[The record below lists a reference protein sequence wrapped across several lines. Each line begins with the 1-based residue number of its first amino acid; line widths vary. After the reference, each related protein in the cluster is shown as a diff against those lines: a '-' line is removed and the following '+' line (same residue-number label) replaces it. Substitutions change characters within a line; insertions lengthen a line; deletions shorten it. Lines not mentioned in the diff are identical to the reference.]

1 MTYSDE
7 LVFEQD
13 VIKKLTSHGWS
24 KNILKYKN
32 EKELIDNWADILF
45 NNNKSIDRLNGQPL
59 TEGEKAQ
66 LLEQINKLKSPFSL
80 NKFVNGKTIY
90 IKRDNPDDTL
100 HFGKEVALDIYDRN
114 QIAGGTSVYQI
125 CEQPIFK
132 CKDSIYP
139 NRRGDLM
146 LLINGMPLIHIELKK
161 SGVSVTQAI
170 EQIKKYSHEQVFT
183 GLFSLVQ
190 VFVAMNPEQ
199 TKYFA
204 NPGDYSNFNDRF
216 YFEWADKNNEPYKAW
231 DKNVEQLLS
240 IPMAHKLI
248 GFYTVPDK
256 GDASLKVMR
265 SYQYYACEAINAR
278 VDRAEWTLKDR
289 LGGYI
294 CHTTGSGKTMTSFK
308 AAQLISQ
315 SKKCDKVV
323 FLIDRIELGTQS
335 AGEYRNFMDDKEEV
349 QETEDTVALITKLKS
364 DDVANNLIV
373 TSIQKMS
380 NITYEAGI
388 NGHDIEKIN
397 RKKIVFIVDECH
409 RSTFGQMLADIKKT
423 FPTALYF
430 GFTGT
435 PIYEENTKTD
445 NTTTTIFGN
454 ELHRYS
460 IADGIRD
467 KNVLGFDPSMVL
479 TFTDDDIR
487 EAVALRECDA
497 NTPQEALSDSCKAP
511 KYLDMMKMPM
521 AGYYY
526 ESNGETKYKKG
537 IEDFIKPEQYHLV
550 NGNPD
555 LGIPPKKLE
564 SQHPYNVVKD
574 ILEHWITLSVNSKFH
589 AIFATSSIAEAID
602 YYHLFKQI
610 ICGTGKPSLKITGIF
625 DANIGNDKN
634 SIPKEDA
641 IIEIISDYNEY
652 FGTSYS
658 FSKYGDF
665 KKDVALRLA
674 HKGKYK
680 NIERTH
686 PDEQLNLVIV
696 VDQMLTGFDS
706 KWVNT
711 LYLDKKL
718 EYQNLI
724 QAFSRTNRIFGVG
737 KDFGNIK
744 WYRYPHTMQRNME
757 AAFELYSGSK
767 PYGIFVE
774 KLEGNLN
781 LINSLF
787 DSIKELFE
795 ANGIKNFEKN
805 PDSEADRMKFSLLF
819 SQLAKTVS
827 SAIVQG
833 FNWNQETYD
842 FNHEDSPDTH
852 VKVLIDNKTYNILA
866 LRYKELFK
874 PTTPGNHDVDVPFD
888 IDATAISIDVQ
899 NIDDNYLNNKF
910 KKWLL
915 SFYDKNEESV
925 VLNLQQQL
933 HNEFASL
940 SQEDQKFA
948 EQILY
953 DIQSGVLKVDKDT
966 TLTFNDYINQYKI
979 AAKNDQIS
987 IFANKL
993 GFSEKELREL
1003 MNAKPT
1009 DANLNEYGRF
1019 DNFKKSLNV
1028 DVAKIYFDAKDGK
1041 SYPKPMI
1048 KSMAENLVRDF
1059 IIKGGFDL

>member
-1 MTYSDE
+1 MAYDDE

-24 KNILKYKN
+24 QNVLKYKT
-32 EKELIDNWADILF
+32 EEELLDNWAEILF

-59 TEGEKAQ
+59 TEGEKSQ
-66 LLEQINKLKSPFSL
+66 LIEQINKLKTPFSL

-90 IKRDNPDDTL
+90 IIRDNPNDTL

-114 QIAGGTSVYQI
+114 QIAGGKSVYQI
-125 CEQPIFK
+125 CEQPKFK

-161 SGVSVTQAI
+161 SKVSITQAI
-170 EQIKKYSHEQVFT
+170 EQIKKYSHEKVFT

-204 NPGDYSNFNDRF
+204 NPGEEYLFNDRF
-216 YFEWADKNNEPYKAW
+216 YFEWADKNNEPYKVW

-256 GDASLKVMR
+256 GDGSLKVMR

-308 AAQLISQ
+308 SAQLISQ

-323 FLIDRIELGTQS
+323 FLIDRIELGIQS
-335 AGEYRNFMDDKEEV
+335 AGEYRNFMDDREEV

-364 DDVANNLIV
+364 DDVADNLIV

-380 NITYEAGI
+380 NIKADAGV

-409 RSTFGQMLADIKKT
+409 RSTFGEMLANIKKT

-435 PIYEENTKTD
+435 PIFEENSKNS
-445 NTTTTIFGN
+445 NTTTTVFGN

-479 TFTDDDIR
+479 TFKDDEMK
-487 EAVALRECDA
+487 EAVALREVGA
-497 NTPQEALSDSCKAP
+497 KTPAEALSNSDKAA
-511 KYLDMMKMPM
+511 KFHDIMKLPM
-521 AGYYY
+521 VGYYKDDTY
-526 ESNGETKYKKG
+526 IKG
-537 IEDFIKPEQYHLV
+537 IEDYIDKNQYILDK
-550 NGNPD
+550 GNPD
-555 LGIPPKKLE
+555 LGIAPKKLDT
-564 SQHPYNVVKD
+564 QHPYHVVKD
-574 ILEHWITLSVNSKFH
+574 ILEHWVTLSVNSRFH
-589 AIFATSSIAEAID
+589 AIFATSSIPEAID
-602 YYHLFKQI
+602 YYHLFKEMM
-610 ICGTGKPSLKITGIF
+610 GKDGNPILKITGIF
-625 DANIGNDKN
+625 DASINNDKN
-634 SIPKEDA
+634 AIPKEDA
-641 IIEIISDYNEY
+641 LIEIINDYNEN
-652 FGTSYS
+652 FETSYTL
-658 FSKYGDF
+658 SKYGDF
-665 KKDVALRLA
+665 KKDVALRLS
-674 HKGKYK
+674 HKRKYL
-680 NIERTH
+680 NIEKNN
-686 PDEQLNLVIV
+686 PDKQLNLVIV

-718 EYQNLI
+718 QYQGLI

-737 KDFGNIK
+737 KDFGNVK
-744 WYRYPHTMQRNME
+744 WYRYPHTMKVNME
-757 AAFELYSGSK
+757 KAFDLYSGSR

-781 LINSLF
+781 QINSLF
-787 DSIKELFE
+787 NSIKTLFE
-795 ANGIKNFEKN
+795 SNGIYNFEKN
-805 PDSEADRMKFSLLF
+805 PDGNEDKMKFSALF
-819 SQLAKTVS
+819 SQLARTINA
-827 SAIVQG
+827 AIVQG
-833 FNWNQETYD
+833 FNWKQEMYD
-842 FNHEDSPDTH
+842 FTHDDSSDTH
-852 VKVLIDNKTYNILA
+852 IKIIIDNKTYNILA
-866 LRYKELFK
+866 LRYKELF
-874 PTTPGNHDVDVPFD
+874 TTTITIKSDEIPFD
-888 IDATAISIDVQ
+888 IDATAISIDVD
-899 NIDDNYLNNKF
+899 NIDDNYLNSKF

-915 SFYDKNEESV
+915 SFYDAKDQDIIS
-925 VLNLQQQL
+925 NLQQQL

-953 DIQSGVLKVDKDT
+953 DIQSGKLVIEKDT
-966 TLTFNDYINQYKI
+966 TLTFNDYINKYKI
-979 AAKNDQIS
+979 EAKNDQIS

-1003 MNAKPT
+1003 INAKPT

-1028 DVAKIYFDAKDGK
+1028 NIAKIYFDTQDGK
-1041 SYPKPMI
+1041 NYGEPLI
-1048 KSMAENLVRDF
+1048 KSKAENLVRDF

>member
-1 MTYSDE
+1 MPYSDE

-24 KNILKYKN
+24 KDILRYKT
-32 EKELIDNWADILF
+32 EEELLDNWADILF
-45 NNNKSIDRLNGQPL
+45 NNNKGIDRLNGHPL
-59 TEGEKAQ
+59 TKGEKAQ
-66 LLEQINKLKSPFSL
+66 LMEQINKLKTPFSL
-80 NKFVNGKTIY
+80 NKFVNGKTVY
-90 IKRDNPDDTL
+90 ITRDNPKDTL

-114 QIAGGTSVYQI
+114 QIAGGKSVYQI
-125 CEQPIFK
+125 CEQPKFI

-146 LLINGMPLIHIELKK
+146 LLINGMPLIHIELKRSK
-161 SGVSVTQAI
+161 VSVTQAI
-170 EQIKKYSHEQVFT
+170 EQIKKYSHEKVFT

-204 NPGDYSNFNDRF
+204 NPGDDDKFNDRF
-216 YFEWADKNNEPYKAW
+216 YFEWADKNNEPYKSW
-231 DKNVEQLLS
+231 DKNIEQLLS

-256 GDASLKVMR
+256 GDGSLKVMR

-308 AAQLISQ
+308 SAQLISQ

-364 DDVANNLIV
+364 DDTANNLIV

-380 NITYEAGI
+380 NINYDAGV
-388 NGHDIEKIN
+388 NAHDIEKIN

-409 RSTFGQMLADIKKT
+409 RSTFGQMLANIKQT

-435 PIYEENTKTD
+435 PIYEENNKND
-445 NTTTTIFGN
+445 NTTTTVFGD

-467 KNVLGFDPSMVL
+467 KNVLGFDPSKVL
-479 TFTDDDIR
+479 TFKDDEIK
-487 EAVALRECDA
+487 EAVALREVGA
-497 NTPQEALSDSCKAP
+497 SSPAEAFSDSAKAA
-511 KYLDMMKMPM
+511 KYMEMMKLPM
-521 AGYYY
+521 AGYYNKNSY
-526 ESNGETKYKKG
+526 ING
-537 IEDFIKPEQYHLV
+537 IEDYIKSAQYLLDK
-550 NGNPD
+550 GNPD
-555 LGIPPKKLE
+555 LRIPPKKLE
-564 SQHPYNVVKD
+564 TQHPYNVVKD
-574 ILEHWITLSVNSKFH
+574 ILEHWVTLSVNSKFH
-589 AIFATSSIAEAID
+589 AIFATSSILEAID
-602 YYHLFKQI
+602 YYHLFKKMM
-610 ICGTGKPSLKITGIF
+610 GTYNFPLLKITGVF
-625 DANIGNDKN
+625 DASLNNDNN
-634 SIPKEDA
+634 SIPKEEA
-641 IIEIISDYNEY
+641 LKEILEDYNSN
-652 FGTSYS
+652 FGTNYTI
-658 FSKYGDF
+658 SKYSEF
-665 KKDVALRLA
+665 KKDVSLRLA
-674 HKGKYK
+674 HKRKYL
-680 NIERTH
+680 NIEKTN
-686 PDEQLNLVIV
+686 PDLQLNMVIV

-718 EYQNLI
+718 EYQGLI

-757 AAFELYSGSK
+757 EAFKLYSGSK

-781 LINSLF
+781 QINSLY
-787 DSIKELFE
+787 SAIKTLFE
-795 ANGIKNFEKN
+795 SNNISNFERN
-805 PDSEADRMKFSLLF
+805 PDAEEDQMKFSLLF
-819 SQLAKTVS
+819 AQLARIIS

-833 FNWNQETYD
+833 FNWSQETYD
-842 FNHEDSPDTH
+842 FNHDDSPDTH
-852 VKVLIDNKTYNILA
+852 VKVLIDKKTYMILA
-866 LRYKELFK
+866 LRYKELFERID
-874 PTTPGNHDVDVPFD
+874 PRTSSNVEIPFD
-888 IDATAISIDVQ
+888 IDATAISIDVD
-899 NIDDNYLNNKF
+899 NIDDNYLNSKF

-915 SFYDKNEESV
+915 SFYNANEENV
-925 VLNLQQQL
+925 VASLQQQL

-953 DIQSGVLKVDKDT
+953 DIQSGKLKVDKDT
-966 TLTFNDYINQYKI
+966 NLTFNDYINKYKI
-979 AAKNDQIS
+979 EAKNDQIS

-1003 MNAKPT
+1003 INLKPT
-1009 DANLNEYGRF
+1009 DDNLNEYGRF

-1028 DVAKIYFDAKDGK
+1028 DVAKIYFDTRDGEN
-1041 SYPKPMI
+1041 YPKPLI
-1048 KSMAENLVRDF
+1048 KSKAENLVRDF

>member
-1 MTYSDE
+1 MIYDDE
-7 LVFEQD
+7 LIFEQD

-24 KNILKYKN
+24 KNILKYKT
-32 EKELIDNWADILF
+32 EEELLDNWAEILF
-45 NNNKSIDRLNGQPL
+45 NNNKGIDRLNGQPL
-59 TEGEKAQ
+59 TESEKKQ
-66 LLEQINKLKSPFSL
+66 LIDQINKLKTPFNL

-90 IKRDNPDDTL
+90 IIRDNPSDIL

-114 QIAGGTSVYQI
+114 QIAGGKSVYQI

-132 CKDSIYP
+132 CKNSVYP

-161 SGVSVTQAI
+161 SKVSITQAI
-170 EQIKKYSHEQVFT
+170 EQIKKYSHEKVFT

-204 NPGDYSNFNDRF
+204 NPGEDYLFNDRF
-216 YFEWADKNNEPYKAW
+216 YFEWADKNNEPYKSW

-256 GDASLKVMR
+256 GDGSLKVMR

-278 VDRAEWTLKDR
+278 VDKAEWTLKDR

-308 AAQLISQ
+308 SAQLISQ

-335 AGEYRNFMDDKEEV
+335 AGEYRNFMDDREEV
-349 QETEDTVALITKLKS
+349 QETEDTLTLISKLKS
-364 DDVANNLIV
+364 DNVANNLIV

-380 NITYEAGI
+380 NIRYDAGV

-397 RKKIVFIVDECH
+397 KKKIVFIVDECH
-409 RSTFGQMLADIKKT
+409 RSTFGEMLADIKKT

-435 PIYEENTKTD
+435 PIFEENSIHN
-445 NTTTTIFGN
+445 NTTTTVFGN

-479 TFTDDDIR
+479 TFKDDEIK
-487 EAVALRECDA
+487 EAVALRLVDA
-497 NTPQEALSDSCKAP
+497 KTPTEALSDSNKSS
-511 KYLDMMKMPM
+511 KFLEIMKWPM
-521 AGYYY
+521 AGYFKDGNYV
-526 ESNGETKYKKG
+526 KG
-537 IEDFIKPEQYHLV
+537 IEDYVKSEQYILDK
-550 NGNPD
+550 GNFD
-555 LGIPPKKLE
+555 LGIPAKKIE
-564 SQHPYNVVKD
+564 TQHPYNVVKD
-574 ILEHWITLSVNSKFH
+574 ILEHWVTLSVNSKFH
-589 AIFATSSIAEAID
+589 AIFATSSIHEAID
-602 YYHLFKQI
+602 YYHLFKQFI
-610 ICGTGKPSLKITGIF
+610 GKNGYPLLKITGIF
-625 DANIGNDKN
+625 DSSINNDKN
-634 SIPKEDA
+634 AIPKEDA
-641 IIEIISDYNEY
+641 LIEIINDYNNN
-652 FGTSYS
+652 FGTSFTLSRYS
-658 FSKYGDF
+658 DF
-665 KKDVALRLA
+665 KKDVALRLS
-674 HKGKYK
+674 HKRKYL
-680 NIERTH
+680 NIEKNNH
-686 PDEQLNLVIV
+686 DLQLNLVVV
-696 VDQMLTGFDS
+696 VDQLLTGFDS

-718 EYQNLI
+718 QFQGLI

-744 WYRYPHTMQRNME
+744 WYRYPHTMKINTEE
-757 AAFELYSGSK
+757 AFNLYSGSK

-781 LINSLF
+781 QMNSLF
-787 DSIKELFE
+787 TSIRTLFE
-795 ANGIKNFEKN
+795 SNKIFNFEKN
-805 PDSEADRMKFSLLF
+805 PDDNVDKMKFSSLF
-819 SQLAKTVS
+819 SQLAKIVN

-833 FNWNQETYD
+833 FNWEQVMYD
-842 FNHEDSPDTH
+842 FTHEGSSDTH
-852 VKVLIDNKTYNILA
+852 IKIILDNKTYNILA
-866 LRYKELFK
+866 LRYKELF
-874 PTTPGNHDVDVPFD
+874 TTNYRIKNDEIPFD
-888 IDATAISIDVQ
+888 IDATAISIDVD
-899 NIDDNYLNNKF
+899 NIDDNYLNSKF

-915 SFYDKNEESV
+915 SFYEENDENI

-948 EQILY
+948 EHILY
-953 DIQSGVLKVDKDT
+953 DIQSGKLKVDKDT
-966 TLTFNDYINQYKI
+966 TLTFNDYINKYKI
-979 AAKNDQIS
+979 EAKNDQIS

-1003 MNAKPT
+1003 MNVKPT
-1009 DANLNEYGRF
+1009 DTNLNEYGRF
-1019 DNFKKSLNV
+1019 DTFKKSLNV
-1028 DVAKIYFDAKDGK
+1028 DIAKIYFDTLDSKN
-1041 SYPKPMI
+1041 YPKPLI
-1048 KSMAENLVRDF
+1048 KAKAERLVRDF